1 MKYLNSLQRK
11 DHAMQILTKVYE
23 DHDVARQV
31 VTELETGGIPSS
43 SISIVANEGGNN
55 QGSTA
60 GGGAEA
66 GLMIGGTAGGLLAGL
81 GAMTIPG
88 IGQVAAA
95 GWLVTMALGA
105 FAGGVTGSILGALID
120 ANVPEEHAHVYS
132 EALRRGA
139 SLVSV
144 RVEDKD
150 VELARAIM
158 DRHTSIDPARKR
170 EEYRKSGWK
179 HFDPSVSSDYVPE
192 SLEVERMRRT

>member
-1 MKYLNSLQRK
+1 M
-11 DHAMQILTKVYE
+11 HTLTKVYE
-23 DHDVARQV
+23 DHGVARQV
-31 VTELETGGIPSS
+31 VAELETAGIPSS
-43 SISIVANEGGNN
+43 SISIVANKGVNN
-55 QGSTA
+55 QNDDEGSTA

-105 FAGGVTGSILGALID
+105 FAGGVTGGILGALID

-158 DRHTSIDPARKR
+158 DRHTSIDPVRKR

-179 HFDPSVSSDYVPE
+179 HFDPAVSSDYVPE
-192 SLEVERMRRT
+192 GLEVERMRRA

>member
-1 MKYLNSLQRK
+1 
-11 DHAMQILTKVYE
+11 MQTLTKVYE
-23 DHDVARQV
+23 DPNVARQV
-31 VTELETGGIPSS
+31 VTELESAGIPSS
-43 SISIVANEGGNN
+43 AISIVENKGAKSDVGGA
-55 QGSTA
+55 TA

-81 GAMTIPG
+81 GALTIPG

-105 FAGGVTGSILGALID
+105 FAGGVTGGILGALID

-144 RVEDKD
+144 RAEDQD
-150 VELARAIM
+150 IELARSIM
-158 DRHTSIDPARKR
+158 DRHTSIDPVRKR

-179 HFDPSVSSDYVPE
+179 HFNPAVSSDYVPE
-192 SLEVERMRRT
+192 GLEVERMRRY

>member
-1 MKYLNSLQRK
+1 
-11 DHAMQILTKVYE
+11 MQTLTKVYE

-31 VTELETGGIPSS
+31 VTELETAGIPSS
-43 SISIVANEGGNN
+43 AISIVENKGANIQYDDG
-55 QGSTA
+55 GSTG

-88 IGQVAAA
+88 IGQVVAA

-105 FAGGVTGSILGALID
+105 FAGGVTGGILGALID

-132 EALRRGA
+132 EALSRGA

-144 RVEDKD
+144 RVEDNE
-150 VELARAIM
+150 VELARAIL
-158 DRHTSIDPARKR
+158 DRHTSIDPVTKR

-179 HFDPSVSSDYVPE
+179 HFNPAVSSDYVPE
-192 SLEVERMRRT
+192 GLEVERMRRV

>member
-1 MKYLNSLQRK
+1 MRT
-11 DHAMQILTKVYE
+11 LTKVYE
-23 DHDVARQV
+23 DHNVARQV
-31 VTELETGGIPSS
+31 VTELETAGIPSS
-43 SISIVANEGGNN
+43 AISIVENKGANIQYDDG
-55 QGSTA
+55 GSTA

-66 GLMIGGTAGGLLAGL
+66 GLMIGGAAGGLLAGL

-88 IGQVAAA
+88 IGQVVAA

-105 FAGGVTGSILGALID
+105 FAGGVTGGILGALID

-144 RVEDKD
+144 RVEDNE
-150 VELARAIM
+150 VELARAIL
-158 DRHTSIDPARKR
+158 DRHTSIDPVKQS

-179 HFDPSVSSDYVPE
+179 RFDPSVSSDYVPE
-192 SLEVERMRRT
+192 SIEVERMRRT

>member
-1 MKYLNSLQRK
+1 
-11 DHAMQILTKVYE
+11 MQTLTKVYE
-23 DHDVARQV
+23 DHNVARQV
-31 VTELETGGIPSS
+31 VTELETAGIPSS
-43 SISIVANEGGNN
+43 AISIVENKGANIQYDDGGA
-55 QGSTA
+55 TE

-66 GLMIGGTAGGLLAGL
+66 GLMIGGAAGGLLAGL

-88 IGQVAAA
+88 IGQVVAA

-105 FAGGVTGSILGALID
+105 FAGGVTGGILGALID

-144 RVEDKD
+144 RVEDNE
-150 VELARAIM
+150 VELARAIL
-158 DRHTSIDPARKR
+158 DRHTSIDPVTKR

-179 HFDPSVSSDYVPE
+179 QFNPAVSSDYVPE
-192 SLEVERMRRT
+192 GLEVERMRRV

>member
-1 MKYLNSLQRK
+1 
-11 DHAMQILTKVYE
+11 MQTLTKVYE

-31 VTELETGGIPSS
+31 INELEAAGIPSS
-43 SISIVANEGGNN
+43 AISIVANKGVNN
-55 QGSTA
+55 QNDDGSPA
-60 GGGAEA
+60 GSSAEA

-88 IGQVAAA
+88 IGQVVAA

-144 RVEDKD
+144 RVEDNE
-150 VELARAIM
+150 VELARAIL
-158 DRHTSIDPARKR
+158 DRHTSIDPVKQE
-170 EEYRKSGWK
+170 EEYRKAGWK
-179 HFDPSVSSDYVPE
+179 RFDPSVSSDYVPE
-192 SLEVERMRRT
+192 GLEVERMRRA